1 MFRYARLT
9 LPTAVTAA
17 KPFSKNKRLPA
28 LILREGR
35 QARRDT
41 IGPVRVLL
49 TGGAGYI
56 GSHVALVLLERGDD
70 VIVVDDFSNSSPEG
84 LRRVEK
90 LTGGSIELV
99 EADLADRAA
108 AEAALSGLDFEAV
121 IHFAGLKAVGESVAQ
136 PSRYFRTNLNSTLN
150 LLDIMRAKDVR
161 KLVFSS
167 SATVYGTPDAAV
179 DRLDESQPI
188 GIGITNPYGRT
199 KAFIEQIIADV
210 QQAWPGLEAVLLR
223 YFNPVGAH
231 PSGEIG
237 EDPAGIPNNLMP
249 FVAQVAVG
257 RREKLSVFGDQYPT
271 VDGTGVR
278 DYIHVMDLA
287 EGHVAALTHLSPG
300 VDAYNLGSGEGAS
313 VLEVVR
319 AYEEASGREVP
330 YTVVAPRPG
339 DLATTIADP
348 AKANE
353 RLGWRTTRTLA
364 DACRDSWAWQTK
376 NPNGFTP
383 VG

>member
-1 MFRYARLT
+1 MR
-9 LPTAVTAA
+9 
-17 KPFSKNKRLPA
+17 
-28 LILREGR
+28 I
-35 QARRDT
+35 
-41 IGPVRVLL
+41 LL

-70 VIVVDDFSNSSPEG
+70 VVVIDDFSNSSPES
-84 LRRVEK
+84 LRRVER
-90 LTGGSIELV
+90 LTGKTLQVI

-108 AEAALSGLDFEAV
+108 AEAALRDVDFDAV
-121 IHFAGLKAVGESVAQ
+121 IHFAGLKAVGESVSQ

-150 LLDIMRAKDVR
+150 LLDIMREKDVR

-167 SATVYGTPDAAV
+167 SATVYGTPDAGV
-179 DRLDESQPI
+179 ERLDESQPV
-188 GIGITNPYGRT
+188 GMGITNPYGRT

-210 QQAWPGLEAVLLR
+210 QVAWPELEAVLLR

-257 RREKLSVFGDQYPT
+257 RREKLAVFGDQYPT

-287 EGHVAALTHLSPG
+287 EGHVAALEHLSPG
-300 VDAYNLGSGEGAS
+300 VEAYNLGSGEGAS

-319 AYEEASGREVP
+319 AYAEASGREIP
-330 YTVVAPRPG
+330 YDIVGPRAG

-353 RLGWRTTRTLA
+353 HLAWRTTRSLA
-364 DACRDSWAWQTK
+364 DACRDSWAWQVK
-376 NPNGFTP
+376 NPNGFAP
-383 VG
+383 QA